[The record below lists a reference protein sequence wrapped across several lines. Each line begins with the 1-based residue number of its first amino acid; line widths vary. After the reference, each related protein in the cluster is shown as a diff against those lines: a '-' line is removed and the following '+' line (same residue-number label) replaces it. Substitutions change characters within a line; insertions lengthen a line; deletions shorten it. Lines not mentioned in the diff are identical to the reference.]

1 MPPTTIPPKN
11 YAVLVL
17 NTNEKVDGSRNEP
30 VLFDNNGQEIS
41 GLKFELDKYS
51 EAHGSCLA
59 IYRGVA
65 YLFGGVQQK
74 RQISRLNGCQFDRI
88 GSIQFDFTYG
98 SCGLFF
104 EEFTDFILLCFV

>member
-1 MPPTTIPPKN
+1 M
-11 YAVLVL
+11 L
-17 NTNEKVDGSRNEP
+17 NTNEVDGVRNRP
-30 VLFDNNGQEIS
+30 LLFDNTGREIP

-65 YLFGGVQQK
+65 YLFGGVEQK

-88 GSIQFDFTYG
+88 GSTQFDFTYG

-104 EEFTDFILLCFV
+104 EELTDFILLCFVPGLAEILAGY